1 MKSIEVIVPRKLI
14 VDFMQHPELY
24 GDYIVELQNGMH
36 TDVYYR
42 EEGDF
47 ITKTNDEELIH
58 YLRNEENNPQEYIFR
73 NGVFAFRNI
82 FPEDGVLICSWYES
96 DYVIYEK
103 LFNLEERELK
113 KLRGLP
119 KKILLTFYWIE
130 VGIMELE
137 VVDNLLNA
145 KTVVFEATMIE
156 QIEIEIFHRIMKE
169 YLKS

>member
-1 MKSIEVIVPRKLI
+1 MKSIEIIVPRKLI

-58 YLRNEENNPQEYIFR
+58 YLRNEETTPQEYIFR

-82 FPEDGVLICSWYES
+82 YPEEGALICSWYES
-96 DYVIYEK
+96 DHTIYEEQI
-103 LFNLEERELK
+103 NLKEGELK
-113 KLRGLP
+113 KLKGLP
-119 KKILLTFYWIE
+119 ETVLLTFYWIE

-137 VVDNLLNA
+137 VTDDLLSV
-145 KTVVFEATMIE
+145 KVVIFEETMIE
-156 QIEIEIFHRIMKE
+156 QIDIEIFHRIMKE